1 MTSFP
6 ALVTAA
12 LFAVPAL
19 TTPAAAFAPAIV
31 APSPVAGPVRGTV
44 PDRIEITTEDKQK
57 LVGSYWAPKDQRG
70 AAPAA
75 VLVHNAGG
83 TRNDLVE
90 IAERLQKQGF
100 AVLAIDLRGHGESRG
115 ELPAWEELTE
125 DAKSRTW
132 TFALRDVKAAI
143 GWISKRDGVHASNVS
158 LLGDRAGSALV
169 TRYATRDENIR
180 SIVLLDP
187 QIEQY
192 GFNVSKD
199 IAQLAGLPTYIAVSK
214 ESQSKAQT
222 IADDGEKA
230 AGDKFVEV
238 AVFKGV
244 AIAPVVD
251 KSMIAGIAKF
261 MSDKAQPSRAGR

>member
-12 LFAVPAL
+12 VFAVTAGL
-19 TTPAAAFAPAIV
+19 TASAVNPVPAANPAV
-31 APSPVAGPVRGTV
+31 TPVVRGE
-44 PDRIEITTEDKQK
+44 PDRVEFSTEDKQK
-57 LVGSYWAPKDQRG
+57 LVGTYWAPKDQRG

-75 VLVHNAGG
+75 VLVHDAGG
-83 TRNDLVE
+83 SRNDLIEV
-90 IAERLQKQGF
+90 AERLQKQGF

-115 ELPAWEELTE
+115 ELQVWSELTE
-125 DAKSRTW
+125 EARTRTW

-143 GWISKRDGVHASNVS
+143 GWIAKRDGVHSSNIS

-169 TRYATRDENIR
+169 TRYAARDENVR
-180 SIVLLDP
+180 SLVLLDP

-199 IAQLAGLPTYIAVSK
+199 IAQLAGLPTFIAVSK

-222 IADDGEKA
+222 IAEDGEKA

-261 MSDKAQPSRAGR
+261 MSSKAQPSKGG